1 MAIGLRG
8 NIGFVI
14 AIGAALTLSGCGSMF
29 GESEYADDPLYGTG
43 YTDGCG
49 SGTSY
54 VPGDAL
60 TLHRDAEGWSKSKA
74 YRAGWKKGFNA
85 CRVTSGGQS
94 STLPDDAYGRKN
106 GPSGY

>member
-1 MAIGLRG
+1 MAGRYSL
-8 NIGFVI
+8 FAVFLVV
-14 AIGAALTLSGCGSMF
+14 ALGGCASQH
-29 GESEYADDPLYGTG
+29 ADDPLYATG

-49 SGTSY
+49 SGTAY
-54 VPGDAL
+54 VAGKPE
-60 TLHRDAEGWSKSKA
+60 TLRRDSEGWAKSKA

-94 STLPDDAYGRKN
+94 STLPDDSYGRRN